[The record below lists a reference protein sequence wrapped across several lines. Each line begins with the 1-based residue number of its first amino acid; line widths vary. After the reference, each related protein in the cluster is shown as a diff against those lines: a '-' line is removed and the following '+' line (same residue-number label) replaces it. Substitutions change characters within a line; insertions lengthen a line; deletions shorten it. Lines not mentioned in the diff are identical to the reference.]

1 MTIQEMCNEK
11 RIALGLTHQNIAD
24 QAEMPLQTVRN
35 FFSRASK
42 APSIY
47 TTAKICAVLGVS
59 LDQFF
64 GIAER
69 LTQEE
74 KHVADLQAHIEDQE
88 LTIQDLRRRA
98 RTMRHAI
105 LALGGVVIALLTWCI
120 YFDLHCLDMGFFRGG
135 FNGVYKM

>member
-47 TTAKICAVLGVS
+47 TTAQICAVLGVS

-74 KHVADLQAHIEDQE
+74 KHVADLQAHIADLE
-88 LTIQDLRRRA
+88 LTIQDLHRRA

-105 LALGGVVIALLTWCI
+105 LALGGVAIALLTWCI
-120 YFDLHCLDMGFFRGG
+120 YFDLHCLDMGFFRG
-135 FNGVYKM
+135 

>member
-47 TTAKICAVLGVS
+47 TTAQICAVLGVS

-74 KHVADLQAHIEDQE
+74 KHVADLQAHIADQE

-105 LALGGVVIALLTWCI
+105 LALDGVVIALLTWCI
-120 YFDLHCLDMGFFRGG
+120 YFDLHCLDTGFFRG
-135 FNGVYKM
+135 VI

>member
-47 TTAKICAVLGVS
+47 TTAQICAVLGVS
-59 LDQFF
+59 LDEFF

-74 KHVADLQAHIEDQE
+74 KHVADLQSHIADQE
-88 LTIQDLRRRA
+88 STIQDLRRRA

-105 LALGGVVIALLTWCI
+105 FTLGWVLIGLLIWCV
-120 YFDLHCLDMGFFRGG
+120 YFDLHCMDMGFFRG
-135 FNGVYKM
+135 

>member
-24 QAEMPLQTVRN
+24 QAGMPLQTVRN

-47 TTAKICAVLGVS
+47 TTAQICAVLGVS

-64 GIAER
+64 GISER

-74 KHVADLQAHIEDQE
+74 TRIADLQAHLADQE
-88 LTIQDLRRRA
+88 STIQDLRRRA

-105 LALGGVVIALLTWCI
+105 FTLGWVLIGLLIWCV
-120 YFDLHCLDMGFFRGG
+120 YFDLHCLDMGFFRG
-135 FNGVYKM
+135 

>member
-47 TTAKICAVLGVS
+47 TTAQICAVLGVS
-59 LDQFF
+59 LDEFF
-64 GIAER
+64 GISER

-74 KHVADLQAHIEDQE
+74 KHVADLQSHIADQE
-88 LTIQDLRRRA
+88 STIQDLRRRA
-98 RTMRHAI
+98 KTYRRAI
-105 LALGGVVIALLTWCI
+105 LFMSLAIAVLVAWCI
-120 YFDLHCLDMGFFRGG
+120 YFDVQCMQIGFWRE
-135 FNGVYKM
+135 

>member
-47 TTAKICAVLGVS
+47 TTAQICAVLGVS
-59 LDQFF
+59 LDEFF

-74 KHVADLQAHIEDQE
+74 KHVADLQSHIADQE
-88 LTIQDLRRRA
+88 STIQDLRRRA

-105 LALGGVVIALLTWCI
+105 FTLGWVLIGLLIWCV
-120 YFDLHCLDMGFFRGG
+120 YFDLHCMEMGFFRG
-135 FNGVYKM
+135 

>member
-11 RIALGLTHQNIAD
+11 RMALGLTHQNIAD

-47 TTAKICAVLGVS
+47 TTAQICAVLGVS

-74 KHVADLQAHIEDQE
+74 KHVADLQAHIADQE
-88 LTIQDLRRRA
+88 STIQDLRRRA

-105 LALGGVVIALLTWCI
+105 LALGCVVIALLTWCI
-120 YFDLHCLDMGFFRGG
+120 YFDLHCMDMGFFRG
-135 FNGVYKM
+135 

>member
-1 MTIQEMCNEK
+1 MTIQETCNEK

-47 TTAKICAVLGVS
+47 TTAQICAVLGVS

-74 KHVADLQAHIEDQE
+74 KHVADLQAHIADQE
-88 LTIQDLRRRA
+88 FTIQDLHRRA

-105 LALGGVVIALLTWCI
+105 FTMSWVLIGLLIWCV
-120 YFDLHCLDMGFFRGG
+120 YFDLHCLDMGFFRG
-135 FNGVYKM
+135 

>member
-47 TTAKICAVLGVS
+47 TTAQICAVLGVS

-74 KHVADLQAHIEDQE
+74 KHVADLQSHIADQE
-88 LTIQDLRRRA
+88 FTIQDLRRRA
-98 RTMRHAI
+98 RTMRHVI
-105 LALGGVVIALLTWCI
+105 FTLGWVLLGLLIWCI
-120 YFDLHCLDMGFFRGG
+120 YFDLHCMDTGFFRE
-135 FNGVYKM
+135 

>member
-47 TTAKICAVLGVS
+47 TTAQICAVLGVS

-74 KHVADLQAHIEDQE
+74 KHVADLQAHIADQE

-120 YFDLHCLDMGFFRGG
+120 YFDLHCLDTGFFRG
-135 FNGVYKM
+135 

>member
-11 RIALGLTHQNIAD
+11 RMALGLTHQNIAD

-47 TTAKICAVLGVS
+47 TTAQICAVLGVS
-59 LDQFF
+59 LDEFF

-74 KHVADLQAHIEDQE
+74 THVADLQSHIADQE
-88 LTIQDLRRRA
+88 STIQDLRRRA
-98 RTMRHAI
+98 RSMRRAI
-105 LALGGVVIALLTWCI
+105 LVLGCVAIGLLVWCI
-120 YFDLHCLDMGFFRGG
+120 YFDLHCLDIGFYRR
-135 FNGVYKM
+135 

>member
-47 TTAKICAVLGVS
+47 TTAQICAVLGVS
-59 LDQFF
+59 LDEFF

-74 KHVADLQAHIEDQE
+74 KHVADLQSHIADQE
-88 LTIQDLRRRA
+88 STIQDLRRRA
-98 RTMRHAI
+98 RTMRHVI
-105 LALGGVVIALLTWCI
+105 FTLGWVLLGLLIWCI
-120 YFDLHCLDMGFFRGG
+120 YFDLHCMDMGFFRG
-135 FNGVYKM
+135 

>member
-105 LALGGVVIALLTWCI
+105 LALGGVVIVLLTWCI

>member
-47 TTAKICAVLGVS
+47 TTAQICAVLGVS
-59 LDQFF
+59 LDEFF

-74 KHVADLQAHIEDQE
+74 THVADLQSHIVDQE
-88 LTIQDLRRRA
+88 STIQDLRRRA
-98 RTMRHAI
+98 RSMRRAI
-105 LALGGVVIALLTWCI
+105 LVLGCVAIGLLVWCI
-120 YFDLHCLDMGFFRGG
+120 YFDLHCLDIGFYRR
-135 FNGVYKM
+135 

>member
-47 TTAKICAVLGVS
+47 TTAQICAVLGVS
-59 LDQFF
+59 LDEFF

-74 KHVADLQAHIEDQE
+74 THVADLQSHIADQE
-88 LTIQDLRRRA
+88 STIQDLRRRA
-98 RTMRHAI
+98 RTMRHVI
-105 LALGGVVIALLTWCI
+105 FTLGLVLICLLIWCV
-120 YFDLHCLDMGFFRGG
+120 YYDLHCMDTGFFRG
-135 FNGVYKM
+135 

>member
-47 TTAKICAVLGVS
+47 TTAQICAVLGVS
-59 LDQFF
+59 LDEFF

-74 KHVADLQAHIEDQE
+74 KHVADLQSHIADQE
-88 LTIQDLRRRA
+88 STIQDLRRRA
-98 RTMRHAI
+98 RAMRHAI
-105 LALGGVVIALLTWCI
+105 FTLGWVLIGLLIWCV
-120 YFDLHCLDMGFFRGG
+120 YFDLHCMDMGFFRG
-135 FNGVYKM
+135 

>member
-11 RIALGLTHQNIAD
+11 RMALGLTHQNIAD

-47 TTAKICAVLGVS
+47 TTAQICAVLGVS
-59 LDQFF
+59 LDEFF

-74 KHVADLQAHIEDQE
+74 KHVADLQAHIADQE
-88 LTIQDLRRRA
+88 LTIQDLHRRA
-98 RTMRHAI
+98 RTMRHVI
-105 LALGGVVIALLTWCI
+105 FTLGWVLLGLLIWCI
-120 YFDLHCLDMGFFRGG
+120 YFDLHCMDMGFFRE
-135 FNGVYKM
+135 

>member
-47 TTAKICAVLGVS
+47 ITAQICAVLGVS
-59 LDQFF
+59 LDEFF

-74 KHVADLQAHIEDQE
+74 KHVADLQSHIADQE
-88 LTIQDLRRRA
+88 STIQDLRRRA
-98 RTMRHAI
+98 KTYRRAI
-105 LALGGVVIALLTWCI
+105 LFMSLAITVLVAWCI
-120 YFDLHCLDMGFFRGG
+120 YFDVQCMQIGFWRE
-135 FNGVYKM
+135 

>member
-47 TTAKICAVLGVS
+47 TTAQICAVLGVS
-59 LDQFF
+59 LDEFF

-74 KHVADLQAHIEDQE
+74 KHVADLQSHIADQE
-88 LTIQDLRRRA
+88 STIQDLRRRA
-98 RTMRHAI
+98 KTYRRAI
-105 LALGGVVIALLTWCI
+105 LFMSLAIAVLVAWCI
-120 YFDLHCLDMGFFRGG
+120 YFDVKCMQIGFWRE
-135 FNGVYKM
+135 

>member
-47 TTAKICAVLGVS
+47 TTAQICAVLGVS

-74 KHVADLQAHIEDQE
+74 KHVADLQAHIADQE
-88 LTIQDLRRRA
+88 STIQDLRRRA

-120 YFDLHCLDMGFFRGG
+120 YFDLHCLDMGFFRG
-135 FNGVYKM
+135 

>member
-47 TTAKICAVLGVS
+47 TTAQICAVLGVS
-59 LDQFF
+59 LDEFF

-74 KHVADLQAHIEDQE
+74 KHVADLQAHIADQE
-88 LTIQDLRRRA
+88 FTIQDLRRRA
-98 RTMRHAI
+98 RTMRHVI
-105 LALGGVVIALLTWCI
+105 FTLGWVLLGLLIWCI
-120 YFDLHCLDMGFFRGG
+120 YFDLHCMDMGFFRE
-135 FNGVYKM
+135 

>member
-1 MTIQEMCNEK
+1 MTIQETCNEK

-47 TTAKICAVLGVS
+47 TTAQICAVLGVS
-59 LDQFF
+59 LDEFF

-74 KHVADLQAHIEDQE
+74 KHVADLQAHIADQE
-88 LTIQDLRRRA
+88 LTIQDLHRRA
-98 RTMRHAI
+98 RTMRHVI
-105 LALGGVVIALLTWCI
+105 FTLGWVLLGLLIWCI
-120 YFDLHCLDMGFFRGG
+120 YFDLHCMDMGFFRE
-135 FNGVYKM
+135 

>member
-11 RIALGLTHQNIAD
+11 RMALGLTHQNIAD

-47 TTAKICAVLGVS
+47 TTAQICAVLGVS
-59 LDQFF
+59 LDEFF

-74 KHVADLQAHIEDQE
+74 THVADLQFHIADQE
-88 LTIQDLRRRA
+88 STIQDLRRRA
-98 RTMRHAI
+98 RSMRRAI
-105 LALGGVVIALLTWCI
+105 LVLGCVAIGLLVWCI
-120 YFDLHCLDMGFFRGG
+120 YFDLHCLDIGFYRR
-135 FNGVYKM
+135 

>member
-47 TTAKICAVLGVS
+47 TTAQICAVLGVS
-59 LDQFF
+59 LDEFF

-74 KHVADLQAHIEDQE
+74 THVADLQSHIVDQE
-88 LTIQDLRRRA
+88 STIQDLRPQYAPRNF
-98 RTMRHAI
+98 
-105 LALGGVVIALLTWCI
+105 GVRL
-120 YFDLHCLDMGFFRGG
+120 RGNRPAG
-135 FNGVYKM
+135 LVYLF

>member
-47 TTAKICAVLGVS
+47 TTAQICAVLGVS
-59 LDQFF
+59 LDEFF

-74 KHVADLQAHIEDQE
+74 KHIADLQSHIADQE
-88 LTIQDLRRRA
+88 FTIQDLRRRA
-98 RTMRHAI
+98 RTMRHVI
-105 LALGGVVIALLTWCI
+105 FTLGWVLLGLLIWCI
-120 YFDLHCLDMGFFRGG
+120 YFDLHCMDMGFFRE
-135 FNGVYKM
+135 

>member
-11 RIALGLTHQNIAD
+11 RMALGLTHQNIAD

-47 TTAKICAVLGVS
+47 TTAQICAVLGVS
-59 LDQFF
+59 LDEFF

-74 KHVADLQAHIEDQE
+74 KHVADLQSHIADQE
-88 LTIQDLRRRA
+88 FTIQDLRRRA
-98 RTMRHAI
+98 RTMRHVI
-105 LALGGVVIALLTWCI
+105 FTLGWVLLGLLIWCI
-120 YFDLHCLDMGFFRGG
+120 YFDLHCMDMGFFRE
-135 FNGVYKM
+135 